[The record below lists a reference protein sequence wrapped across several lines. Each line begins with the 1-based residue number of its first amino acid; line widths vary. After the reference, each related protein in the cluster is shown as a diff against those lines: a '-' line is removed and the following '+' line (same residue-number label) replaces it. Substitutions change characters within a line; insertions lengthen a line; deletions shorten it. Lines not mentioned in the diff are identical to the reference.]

1 MQLYYMKKDGNSL
14 SASSVVLMTVAV
26 IYKLVLVLL
35 GIGLWLFCRTMLR
48 TNLKSYYWLYFTG
61 LFLNIIVV
69 TVLVFIMLSPQI
81 AYRCFEAVEK
91 LLIFLHI
98 CKISNSR
105 KDKVKQFLN
114 GYRETLDFLKNH
126 KEMILFTIAGTFLQR
141 FTLFLL
147 TGVVYW
153 GMGVSAVP
161 LWKIIWL
168 QASIYIAV
176 DMLPIPGAQG
186 ITEAMYRNVFADIFT
201 GGYITASLCVSRGI
215 SFYLMLLAGLLVFI
229 FRQYTCKRIM
239 LFRHKKQ
246 CDISI
251 SHNIK
256 SEL

>member
-69 TVLVFIMLSPQI
+69 TVLVFIMFSPQI

-153 GMGVSAVP
+153 GMGFSAVP